1 MTKQEI
7 VKVVMDQV
15 EVYNANLDTPVD
27 LKDGE
32 ATILFGGGGVL
43 QSVDFVS
50 LVLDIEE
57 AIEDAC
63 GTAITLAD
71 EKALSQKNSPF
82 RTVGTLSEY
91 IAVLLEE

>member
-7 VKVVMDQV
+7 AKIVMEQV
-15 EVYNANLDTPVD
+15 DAYNANLDTPVD

-32 ATILFGGGGVL
+32 DTILFGGDGVL
-43 QSVDFVS
+43 KSVDFVT

-57 AIEDAC
+57 AIEEAS
-63 GTAITLAD
+63 GKAITLAD
-71 EKALSQKNSPF
+71 ERALSQKNSPF

-91 IAVLLEE
+91 IAGLLEA